1 MAGVKRPGSTEMPS
15 RIETYRE
22 RLRSMKDVEG
32 FLRAHS
38 GLPGPRGNLELAH
51 AFAQEG
57 SARQIRALAALDP
70 TDAPENTPD
79 GFLAFCGV
87 LGLSR
92 LALEGDAQAEAAL
105 LRRASDPRWRVREA
119 VATALQL
126 VGDVDRRRYARMVA
140 ALARGG
146 PLEQRAAVAAVA
158 EPRLLNSTGAVR
170 SGLRVLERATRF
182 VARAARPL
190 GERERVLRQA
200 LAYVWSVVVAAEPA
214 EGKPAMEVWLRSK
227 DPDIGWLMTQNLG
240 KARLQRAAP
249 GWSAA
254 WRRRLAARSPT
265 PAKAGRR
272 P

>member
-1 MAGVKRPGSTEMPS
+1 MPS

-22 RLRSMKDVEG
+22 GLRSTKDVEA
-32 FLRAHS
+32 FLRANS

-57 SARQIRALAALDP
+57 KANQIWALAALDP
-70 TDAPENTPD
+70 SDAPENTPE

-87 LGLSR
+87 LGLGR
-92 LALEGDAQAEAAL
+92 LILEGDLRAEAAL

-126 VGDVDRRRYARMVA
+126 VGDEDRRRYVKIVA
-140 ALARGG
+140 VLARGG

-158 EPRLLNSTGAVR
+158 EPRLLKSNIAVR
-170 SGLRVLERATRF
+170 SALRVLYRATRS
-182 VARAARPL
+182 VARAGRPL
-190 GERERVLRQA
+190 GEGEKVLRQA
-200 LAYVWSVVVAAEPA
+200 LAYAWSVVVVAEPA
-214 EGKPAMEVWLRSK
+214 VGKPAMEVWLQSK
-227 DPDIGWLMTQNLG
+227 DPTIVWMMTQNLG

-254 WRRRLAARSPT
+254 WRRRLAA
-265 PAKAGRR
+265 
-272 P
+272 

>member
-1 MAGVKRPGSTEMPS
+1 MPS

-22 RLRSMKDVEG
+22 RLRLTNDVG
-32 FLRAHS
+32 DFLRAHS

-70 TDAPENTPD
+70 NEAPENTPD

-87 LGLSR
+87 LGLGR
-92 LALEGDAQAEAAL
+92 LVLEGDAQAEAAL

-126 VGDVDRRRYARMVA
+126 VGDADRRRYAKIVA

-146 PLEQRAAVAAVA
+146 PLEQRAAVAAIA
-158 EPRLLNSTGAVR
+158 EPRLLTGSVAVR

-182 VARAARPL
+182 VARAAKPL
-190 GERERVLRQA
+190 GEREKVLRQA
-200 LAYVWSVVVAAEPA
+200 LGYAWSVVVAAEPA
-214 EGKPAMEVWLRSK
+214 QGKPVMEVWLRSK
-227 DPDIGWLMTQNLG
+227 DPDIAWLMAQNLG

-249 GWSAA
+249 GWSAT
-254 WRRRLAARSPT
+254 WRRRLAARGPT
-265 PAKAGRR
+265 AAKAGRGR
-272 P
+272 

>member
-1 MAGVKRPGSTEMPS
+1 MPS

-57 SARQIRALAALDP
+57 SDHQIRALAALDP
-70 TDAPENTPD
+70 NEAPENTPD

-87 LGLSR
+87 LGLGR

-126 VGDVDRRRYARMVA
+126 VGDADRRRYAKIVA

-146 PLEQRAAVAAVA
+146 PLEQRAAVAAIA
-158 EPRLLNSTGAVR
+158 EPRLLTGSVAVR

-182 VARAARPL
+182 VARAAKPL
-190 GERERVLRQA
+190 GEREKVLRQA
-200 LAYVWSVVVAAEPA
+200 LGYAWSVVVAAEPA
-214 EGKPAMEVWLRSK
+214 QGKPVMEVWLRSK
-227 DPDIGWLMTQNLG
+227 DPDIAWLMAQNLG

-249 GWSAA
+249 GWSAT
-254 WRRRLAARSPT
+254 WRRRLAARGPT
-265 PAKAGRR
+265 AAKAGRAR
-272 P
+272 